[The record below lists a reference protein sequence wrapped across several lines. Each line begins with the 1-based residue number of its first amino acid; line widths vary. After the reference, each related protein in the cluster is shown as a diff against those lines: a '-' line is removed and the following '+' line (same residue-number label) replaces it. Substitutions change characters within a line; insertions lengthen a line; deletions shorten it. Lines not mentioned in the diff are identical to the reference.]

1 MRSAQTAASQPMPTR
16 SWHAQTA
23 DSRQQLP
30 RAHAQ
35 VGRGA
40 RAQRGLIAFWDRAVE
55 MPAAAGGGDA
65 SCRLARLLL
74 LRSCC
79 HVCPRADTGKMHSA
93 LSQQAHGHAKHLF
106 WCALSLLGVRL
117 SRPKPAHA
125 HQPLTRVSAASTLA
139 ARGALTASL
148 PLSSLAASLPP
159 RSVRRM
165 RQTRMTPPHSHQKR
179 KEGRGDGH
187 ADEGQP
193 LGLLVTPP
201 TRSC

>member
-1 MRSAQTAASQPMPTR
+1 MVCTRTLPKKMRSAQTAASQPMPTR

-30 RAHAQ
+30 RAHGQ
-35 VGRGA
+35 VGRGT
-40 RAQRGLIAFWDRAVE
+40 RAPRGLIAFWDREVE

-65 SCRLARLLL
+65 SCRLGRLLL

-148 PLSSLAASLPP
+148 PLAASLPP

-165 RQTRMTPPHSHQKR
+165 RQTRTAC
-179 KEGRGDGH
+179 GRH
-187 ADEGQP
+187 A
-193 LGLLVTPP
+193 
-201 TRSC
+201 